1 MIVVYEQVNKPIHTS
16 RLDKF
21 LLDKD
26 KSYEEHTKNVTNEYV
41 RLGWREMDKREWGGT
56 RPEIEIEYDK
66 KMDIC

>member
-1 MIVVYEQVNKPIHTS
+1 MSKNKPIHTS

-41 RLGWREMDKREWGGT
+41 RLGGGRWT
-56 RPEIEIEYDK
+56 NGSGVVPEEIEIEYDK
-66 KMDIC
+66 KMNTC